1 VVFCGDKGYL
11 AAGGEGT
18 EGGVALLP
26 ASRMRDYTLPPDV
39 LWRSPGH
46 YREWIMACKGC
57 VPQTASNFNVAAPL
71 AECVLLGNVALN
83 FEGKLEWDSA
93 KGMFTN
99 NKEAN
104 KYLQPPHF
112 RKGWSFT

>member
-1 VVFCGDKGYL
+1 M

-26 ASRMRDYTLPPDV
+26 AARMRDAKLPPEV

-46 YREWIMACKGC
+46 YTEWIMACKGC
-57 VPQTASNFNVAAPL
+57 IPRTMSDFAFAAPL
-71 AECVLLGNVALN
+71 TETVLLGVVALN
-83 FEGKLEWDSA
+83 FEGKLEWDSE
-93 KGMFTN
+93 KGIFTN